1 MPWGLEKQ
9 YVCGVA
15 GCGFPGNLRARP
27 RQQISHFTLAT
38 LKSQSSKASFIHVFT
53 GGEATL
59 RKQLLRYFQNTFCQV
74 FVFCLVKALLLFM
87 SSLCGLSHF
96 AISAVWRDS
105 VSDVCVFGRGCL
117 FPLDVSCQF
126 CFSGT
131 PTVENFAWPV
141 EASWISNEDANLNS
155 NSKLKIPLNN

>member
-1 MPWGLEKQ
+1 MTETTDLSLYFGNFEISVLKGIFYSCLYWGGHTEKT
-9 YVCGVA
+9 A
-15 GCGFPGNLRARP
+15 
-27 RQQISHFTLAT
+27 
-38 LKSQSSKASFIHVFT
+38 
-53 GGEATL
+53 
-59 RKQLLRYFQNTFCQV
+59 LRYFQNTFCQV
-74 FVFCLVKALLLFM
+74 FVFRPVKALLLFM